1 LFHSAID
8 VLVGKNQVLEKI
20 YGKQKVYVIVQDMGE
35 TDEEMVSLS
44 IRQPIAV
51 FSQYFSRTASDPAS
65 YA

>member
-1 LFHSAID
+1 LFYSAID

-44 IRQPIAV
+44 ISANQ
-51 FSQYFSRTASDPAS
+51 
-65 YA
+65 